1 MNLPISRCP
10 AFHSLT
16 LPTSRDYRALLPPQ
30 FKGYLGEQAK
40 SYKNNIVYI
49 LYAVIACLV
58 VAYPVTA
65 YFCHSKCFFYLLML
79 ISELVVLVYTFICA
93 ILMFIVMFLG
103 DFCMNPNTIIKQPK
117 ILSYYMSCEGTSPF
131 SDSIQTIS
139 TKITDVSTQL
149 ETTLSTCPSIAA
161 MTTPFLAISSDFK
174 SIDGHLACGSGDNLN
189 MVWNDAVNVG
199 ICGNFMNG
207 LFKIWVSQYVVS
219 GALFF
224 TIICASV
231 LYQYFG
237 PAWHLKATGEDASHK
252 DVENPSAN
260 APEYELA
267 PADFDGGEQQAPHA
281 HKH

>member
-1 MNLPISRCP
+1 M
-10 AFHSLT
+10 
-16 LPTSRDYRALLPPQ
+16 
-30 FKGYLGEQAK
+30 
-40 SYKNNIVYI
+40 YI

-58 VAYPVTA
+58 AAYPVTA
-65 YFCHSKCFFYLLML
+65 YFCHSKCVFYLLML
-79 ISELVVLVYTFICA
+79 VSELVVLVYTFICA
-93 ILMFIVMFLG
+93 ILMFIVMFMG
-103 DFCMNPNTIIKQPK
+103 DFCMNPNTVIKQPK
-117 ILSYYMSCEGTSPF
+117 LLAYYMSCDGTSPF

-139 TKITDVSTQL
+139 TSITNVNAQLSSLGCPTSTG
-149 ETTLSTCPSIAA
+149 
-161 MTTPFLAISSDFK
+161 MDNPFTAISSDFD
-174 SIDGHLACGSGDNLN
+174 SIDDHLACGPGDNLN
-189 MVWNDAVNVG
+189 MVWNDAVNEG

-237 PAWHLKATGEDASHK
+237 PAWHLKATGEDASQAGGK

-267 PADFDGGEQQAPHA
+267 PADFDGGEQQAHG